1 MSRSLLVLVA
11 GLLALGSPSDSVSCL
26 VAPVTAPVSEPF
38 EAPTCPYCAGHRGV
52 EYSTSPGEPV
62 TAASEGVVT
71 FAGQV
76 AGVRW
81 VVVADLPGRL
91 VSYGYLRTSVVA
103 VGEQV
108 AVGEVLGTSSER
120 LYLGVR
126 QDDAPVDPAPL
137 LAGTVA
143 VSRPRLVPSD
153 GSPGRPAPVVATT
166 CVSSPEG
173 R

>member
-1 MSRSLLVLVA
+1 V
-11 GLLALGSPSDSVSCL
+11 
-26 VAPVTAPVSEPF
+26 
-38 EAPTCPYCAGHRGV
+38 
-52 EYSTSPGEPV
+52 
-62 TAASEGVVT
+62 VVT
-71 FAGQV
+71 
-76 AGVRW
+76 
-81 VVVADLPGRL
+81 DLPGRL

-126 QDDAPVDPAPL
+126 QDDTPLDPAPL

-153 GSPGRPAPVVATT
+153 GSPGRPAPVLATT
-166 CVSSPEG
+166 CVTSPEG